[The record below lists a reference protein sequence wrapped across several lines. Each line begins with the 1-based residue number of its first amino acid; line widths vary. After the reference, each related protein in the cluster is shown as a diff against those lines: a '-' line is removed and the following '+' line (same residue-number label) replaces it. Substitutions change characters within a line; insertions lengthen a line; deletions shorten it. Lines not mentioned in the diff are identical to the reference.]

1 MEKKKLDVA
10 KSTQRLHES
19 SEAVKT
25 VLINA
30 LDHSAKERV
39 AVELDKGH
47 RNAEL
52 TLEQNLRTNSL
63 PDLYEAMC
71 EVTSPAPAAEL
82 PWLESFAERLSFFKM
97 NAATNFG
104 MRISQIQAIVARTNT
119 LRKKLGLV
127 SEGFEHRVAR
137 LLVNNLCECGPSSIE
152 GECPRRGP
160 RPRNGIYL

>member
-1 MEKKKLDVA
+1 
-10 KSTQRLHES
+10 
-19 SEAVKT
+19 
-25 VLINA
+25 
-30 LDHSAKERV
+30 
-39 AVELDKGH
+39 
-47 RNAEL
+47 
-52 TLEQNLRTNSL
+52 
-63 PDLYEAMC
+63 MC

-152 GECPRRGP
+152 GKVYQVLHDRETVELTVCRILIILNVDGR
-160 RPRNGIYL
+160 